1 MYISN
6 INIRIALTLAV
17 VVGTLCVSN
26 AATITAIGQT
36 REVSGRVVTE
46 DRNGT
51 LTPVSNL
58 TVFLSRMSIKLHLIS
73 ITDSNGNFK
82 FTSVPILQAGQVYAL
97 SIKNDQWR
105 YQEPTT
111 YEIDTETKNP
121 IVVLKKHDFSSLY
134 YTCGQFDKDFRRNE
148 GIDCLNAA
156 LKLKPGDTNAVKE
169 LASVHA
175 RRSRE
180 RSGRSEH
187 TAAIAD
193 LEKAISL
200 NPAVAWYW
208 SARGES
214 YFAMGEKEKA
224 QLDFKKA
231 SSIDPEDELAIKGL
245 NALVTGKRI
254 AGKELP
260 KTLAGTDWTSSWGPD
275 NETLQ
280 ISFEGDGRRM
290 TMVISDGWV
299 RRFLSGKY
307 KEVGAKFTIEID
319 RVRRRAD
326 PNSDTEKD
334 DTEIS
339 GEYYISPEGRVAMRL
354 TSIKTTKL
362 SEKYLKAGQ
371 IFTEDLSST
380 N

>member
-73 ITDSNGNFK
+73 TTDGNGNFK

-148 GIDCLNAA
+148 GIDCLNVA
-156 LKLKPGDTNAVKE
+156 LKLKPGDARALKE
-169 LASVHA
+169 LALVHA
-175 RRSRE
+175 RRGRE
-180 RSGRSEH
+180 RSGQSKH
-187 TAAIAD
+187 IDAIAD
-193 LEKAISL
+193 FEKAISL
-200 NPAVAWYW
+200 DATVAWFW

-214 YFAMGEKEKA
+214 YFATGAKEKA
-224 QLDFKKA
+224 KLDYQKA
-231 SSIDPEDELAIKGL
+231 VSIDPADELALKGL
-245 NALVTGKRI
+245 NSLETGRRI

-260 KTLAGTDWTSSWGPD
+260 KSLAGTEWTSTWGPD
-275 NETLQ
+275 SDRLQ
-280 ISFEGDGRRM
+280 ISFEGDGRRI
-290 TMVISDGWV
+290 TLVILDGFV
-299 RRFLSGKY
+299 RKFFSGKY
-307 KEVGAKFTIEID
+307 QQTGTKFTIEFE
-319 RVRRRAD
+319 RVRRKAD
-326 PNSDTEKD
+326 PNSDGEKD

-339 GEYYISPEGRVAMRL
+339 GEYYISPEGSVAMRL
-354 TSIKTTKL
+354 SSIKTSKL
-362 SEKYLKAGQ
+362 SEKYLKASQ